1 MYAKIFLYYLGQYQK
16 RTFSSI
22 KDPKTQILQL
32 FKLIGIFILK
42 LDHMHDSRFDLW
54 TYFTQSNCN
63 IYLVWDPT
71 VAKKRQNYDHTLHSE
86 AQLYQA
92 QKPDTSCNWREKVV
106 CKIFSGKAGIVR
118 SEKSI
123 VTRFFFG
130 GWEFSSSS
138 PFGCKAWAECLLRSF
153 SLCHTKA
160 CQSQG
165 EKVNMLWL
173 AQPELRKWKVISID
187 INSRKTGLNTSIA
200 TAARAPKL

>member
-1 MYAKIFLYYLGQYQK
+1 MTPGLTSEHILHCQIAIYIWFEIQLLQRSG
-16 RTFSSI
+16 
-22 KDPKTQILQL
+22 KT
-32 FKLIGIFILK
+32 
-42 LDHMHDSRFDLW
+42 
-54 TYFTQSNCN
+54 T
-63 IYLVWDPT
+63 
-71 VAKKRQNYDHTLHSE
+71 DHTLHSE

-138 PFGCKAWAECLLRSF
+138 PFGRKAWAECLLRSF